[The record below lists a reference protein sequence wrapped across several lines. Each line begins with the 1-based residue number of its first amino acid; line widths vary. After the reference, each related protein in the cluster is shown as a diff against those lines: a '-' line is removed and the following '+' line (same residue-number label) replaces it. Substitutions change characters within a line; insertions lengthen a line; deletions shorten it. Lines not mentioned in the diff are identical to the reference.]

1 LKNLGFV
8 PILGRV
14 IWNAI
19 ALTVAAL
26 TVLSLAAIP
35 MWATWT
41 TVREHRVGYSV
52 LAGLSALAWMA
63 LLVASI

>member
-1 LKNLGFV
+1 
-8 PILGRV
+8 V

-19 ALTVAAL
+19 VVTVAAL

-52 LAGLSALAWMA
+52 LAGVGALAWMA

>member
-1 LKNLGFV
+1 
-8 PILGRV
+8 V

-19 ALTVAAL
+19 VVTVAAL

-52 LAGLSALAWMA
+52 LAGLGALAWMA